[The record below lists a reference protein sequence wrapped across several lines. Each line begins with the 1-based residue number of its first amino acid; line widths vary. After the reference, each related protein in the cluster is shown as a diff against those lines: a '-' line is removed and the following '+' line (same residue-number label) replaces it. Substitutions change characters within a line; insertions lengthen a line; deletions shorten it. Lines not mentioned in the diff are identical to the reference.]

1 MEDVR
6 IIYVRAQENENEVVN
21 DVFVYGFAHDW
32 QTLISAV
39 CKVQE
44 KSVYPVKIEK
54 FNDIFVISTNFVEVI
69 QKRAVIDEEN

>member
-6 IIYVRAQENENEVVN
+6 IIRVRAQENEFAVTY
-21 DVFVYGFAHDW
+21 DIFVYGFAHDW

-54 FNDIFVISTNFVEVI
+54 FNDIFVISTNFIEVI
-69 QKRAVIDEEN
+69 EKIKGGVND